1 MTYGSE
7 FTPTFLKLLRKLDRQ
22 IKERILKAVEDIV
35 DDPRRG
41 SQLVFGKDVCF
52 KWRVGDQR
60 II

>member
-41 SQLVFGKDVCF
+41 LSLYLQKMSVSSGGLE
-52 KWRVGDQR
+52 
-60 II
+60 ITE